1 MRKLTNTAGAASIK
15 AAAFPPTLRKAS
27 VALGSNKAR
36 IKIPAVSAFD
46 KSAVTQIPL
55 LGTSN
60 FTFAFVVIIS
70 EKMRVHMGDRCPTR
84 VSWIADPMALILGI
98 NWKR

>member
-1 MRKLTNTAGAASIK
+1 MEDTKICSLGKMRKLTNTAGAASIK

-60 FTFAFVVIIS
+60 FTFAFVVGEFNRWMHQLRFFHIPAP
-70 EKMRVHMGDRCPTR
+70 RF
-84 VSWIADPMALILGI
+84 
-98 NWKR
+98 

>member
-1 MRKLTNTAGAASIK
+1 MEDTKICSLGKMRKLTNTAGAASIK

-27 VALGSNKAR
+27 VTLGSNKAR

-70 EKMRVHMGDRCPTR
+70 EKCECTWAIGVLLESVG
-84 VSWIADPMALILGI
+84 
-98 NWKR
+98 